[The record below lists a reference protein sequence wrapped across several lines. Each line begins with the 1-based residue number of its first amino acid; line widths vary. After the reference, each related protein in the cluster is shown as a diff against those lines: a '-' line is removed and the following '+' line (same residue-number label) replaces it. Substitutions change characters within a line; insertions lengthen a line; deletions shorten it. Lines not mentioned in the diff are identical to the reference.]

1 MEPKAM
7 TGHRLL
13 PSGEQGRGM
22 PQIRADQGGGESPVL
37 HGAKR
42 RKGGETRLIA
52 KRGRI
57 AAETVQPLRQGAGTG
72 PEVEQRAR
80 RHCRLNLGK
89 APARRSEEHTSE
101 LQSIMRISYAVF
113 CLKKKKKQ
121 KNNNT

>member
-1 MEPKAM
+1 M

-22 PQIRADQGGGESPVL
+22 PQVRADQGGGGSPVL

-72 PEVEQRAR
+72 PKVEQRTR

-89 APARRSEEHTSE
+89 SAR
-101 LQSIMRISYAVF
+101 QVIA
-113 CLKKKKKQ
+113 
-121 KNNNT
+121 

>member
-72 PEVEQRAR
+72 PEDAQR
-80 RHCRLNLGK
+80 
-89 APARRSEEHTSE
+89 ARRSEEHTSG
-101 LQSIMRISYAVF
+101 LQSLMCIPYAVF
-113 CLKKKKKQ
+113 C
-121 KNNNT
+121 

>member
-1 MEPKAM
+1 MVAKAR
-7 TGHRLL
+7 TGHRIL

-52 KRGRI
+52 TRGRI

-72 PEVEQRAR
+72 PDVEQRAR
-80 RHCRLNLGK
+80 RHCRLTLGN
-89 APARRSEEHTSE
+89 APARTRSEEHTYDTHS
-101 LQSIMRISYAVF
+101 LMRIPY
-113 CLKKKKKQ
+113 
-121 KNNNT
+121 

>member
-1 MEPKAM
+1 M
-7 TGHRLL
+7 TAHRLL

-57 AAETVQPLRQGAGTG
+57 VAETVQPLRQGAGTG
-72 PEVEQRAR
+72 PYDEKQNAKGVVE
-80 RHCRLNLGK
+80 GK
-89 APARRSEEHTSE
+89 RGGVRVESGGGRK
-101 LQSIMRISYAVF
+101 I
-113 CLKKKKKQ
+113 KKKK
-121 KNNNT
+121 T

>member
-22 PQIRADQGGGESPVL
+22 PQVRADQGGGGSPVL

-52 KRGRI
+52 KRGRT
-57 AAETVQPLRQGAGTG
+57 AAETVQPLLEGAGTG
-72 PEVEQRAR
+72 TKVEQRTR

-89 APARRSEEHTSE
+89 SAR
-101 LQSIMRISYAVF
+101 QVIA
-113 CLKKKKKQ
+113 
-121 KNNNT
+121 

>member
-1 MEPKAM
+1 M

-22 PQIRADQGGGESPVL
+22 PQVRADQGGGGSPVL

-52 KRGRI
+52 KRGRT

-72 PEVEQRAR
+72 PKVEQRTR

-89 APARRSEEHTSE
+89 SAR
-101 LQSIMRISYAVF
+101 QVIA
-113 CLKKKKKQ
+113 
-121 KNNNT
+121 

>member
-1 MEPKAM
+1 M

-22 PQIRADQGGGESPVL
+22 PQVRADQGGGGSPVL

-52 KRGRI
+52 KRGRTAAETGQPLRERGRT
-57 AAETVQPLRQGAGTG
+57 AAETVQPLREGAGTG
-72 PEVEQRAR
+72 PKVEQRTR

-89 APARRSEEHTSE
+89 SAR
-101 LQSIMRISYAVF
+101 QVIA
-113 CLKKKKKQ
+113 
-121 KNNNT
+121 